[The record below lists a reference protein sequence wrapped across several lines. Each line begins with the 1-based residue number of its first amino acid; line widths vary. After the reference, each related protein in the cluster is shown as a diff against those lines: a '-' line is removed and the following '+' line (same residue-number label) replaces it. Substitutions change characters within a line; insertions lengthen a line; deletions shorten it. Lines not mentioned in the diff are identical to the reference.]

1 MGKTRSE
8 LREKCMVILY
18 QVELMEN
25 SKISYDI
32 DNLIKDNIEVESEF
46 VKEIVYGVKT
56 HYDEIN
62 NTINKVKIIT
72 KINVSFQKIITNLAS
87 FYFYFYC

>member
-32 DNLIKDNIEVESEF
+32 DNLIKDSIEIESEF
-46 VKEIVYGVKT
+46 VKEIVYGVTT
-56 HYDEIN
+56 HYNDIN
-62 NTINKVKIIT
+62 DIINKYLII
-72 KINVSFQKIITNLAS
+72 
-87 FYFYFYC
+87 